1 MIRLNING
9 REVSG
14 HKGQT
19 ILQIARENGIEI
31 PTMCYDDRLEIYG
44 ACGLCV
50 VEIKGSPKLARACAT
65 QAADGM
71 VIDTMSERVIASRKV
86 ALELLMSDHVGD
98 CRAPCM
104 LACPGNTDCQGYVGL
119 IANGMFEEAIKTIKD
134 QLPMPACIGRVCP
147 HPCETECR
155 RRLVEEPIA
164 IAQLKYFAADQDL
177 WKENP
182 YTPEIADDSGKKVA
196 IVGGGPG
203 GLSMAFFLRQYGH
216 AITVYDAMPQMGGML
231 RYGIPEYRLPKTIV
245 DREVEII
252 ENMGVTMTNNV
263 RMGQDISLETLRR
276 ENDAVVLATGAWR
289 SSPLRCKGE
298 EAEGVMGG
306 IEFLEKVSLNQETGI
321 GARVAVVGGGNTAM
335 DAVRTAV
342 RLGASEV
349 YNIYRRTKQEMPAEE
364 IEIIEA
370 EEEGVVFKNL
380 VNPIEIISENGK
392 VKEILLQKMALG
404 EPDASGRRRPI
415 AIEGETETLPIDTVI
430 SAIGQKL
437 DPAGHDD
444 VALTDWGTIA
454 ADPHTFMTNLDG
466 VFAIGDATNKGA
478 SIAIAA
484 IGEAKRSSAVI
495 QSYLSGVLQPHFEP
509 FYSIDHSVTEQN
521 FVNRERISRAKMPHL
536 APQARNHNFK
546 EVNLGFSVETA
557 MAEGARCLEC
567 GCLDVYECDLIKHS
581 RTYKIKP
588 EDIAGE
594 KHYRK
599 IERPHPFININQDKC
614 ILCSQCIRTCEE
626 VLGIGALGLVDRG
639 FDSMVSPA
647 FDLPLTE
654 TGCISCG
661 QCISVCPTG
670 ALQENLTMGVKSIPL
685 PIESNETLCNKC
697 GVGCHVDVN
706 TKAGKIVRITSL
718 RDSEIDHGQL
728 CVRGRF
734 GHRIAGAVELTEP
747 LVKRAGEHVAVTWTE
762 ALQEIATA
770 LDKAADQPIAIAA
783 SADFCNEDYY
793 SIKQLANHLGETTL
807 LGSLSSRC
815 SVLKDALGSHGSTSR
830 FAELATTDH
839 ILMIGTDLMKDYA
852 VIGMNI
858 RQGLKA
864 GTTLHVLDD
873 RKTMAGE
880 WAQREVIAAD
890 ETAMLQL
897 LKAVLSQT
905 EKYDQI
911 SSSLQKTLQSVEP
924 SDDIAAL
931 AAAYLAAKN
940 AIILFDGSQLSDQS
954 VAIIALLA
962 LASGHIDAPRNGI
975 IELTRSANT
984 RGLRDMGVCQQPLM
998 ADYLAERQVAAL
1010 LSFGEVLDAKV
1021 VANANFT
1028 VAQNKYYQDWMKQVD
1043 VILPAPSFEALSG
1056 SFSNA
1061 EGRLQHLQAALPAA
1075 DGRAV
1080 REVVAQLA
1088 EALAIKLP
1096 LSDIA
1101 RSIANDVAGYQHLPQ
1116 KKNCFITAPT
1126 EFKSLDD
1133 SLSYFE
1139 QNFSGAQFKFVG
1151 GRDSALIGI
1160 LDDYLKEKDII

>member
-1 MIRLNING
+1 MIRINING
-9 REVSG
+9 REVTG

-19 ILQIARENGIEI
+19 ILQIAREHGIEI

-50 VEIKGSPKLARACAT
+50 VEIAGSPKLARACAT

-71 VIDTMSERVIASRKV
+71 VIDTMSEKVIASRKV

-119 IANGMFEEAIKTIKD
+119 IANGMFEEALKTIKD

-147 HPCETECR
+147 HPCETKCR

-182 YTPEIADDSGKKVA
+182 YMPLIAADSGKKVA

-203 GLSMAFFLRQYGH
+203 GLSLAFFLRQHGH

-231 RYGIPEYRLPKTIV
+231 RYGIPEYRLPKKIV

-252 ENMGVTMTNNV
+252 KNMGVTMTNNV
-263 RMGQDISLETLRR
+263 RMGKDISLETLRQQ
-276 ENDAVVLATGAWR
+276 NDAVILATGAWS

-298 EAEGVMGG
+298 DADGVMGG
-306 IEFLEKVSLNQETGI
+306 IEFLEKVSLKQATGM
-321 GARVAVVGGGNTAM
+321 GDRVAVVGGGNTAM

-392 VKEILLQKMALG
+392 VKEIVLQKMSLG

-415 AIEGETETLPIDTVI
+415 PIEGETEILPIDTVI

-437 DPAGHDD
+437 NPAGHDG
-444 VALTDWGTIA
+444 VQLTDWGTIA
-454 ADPHTFMTNLDG
+454 ADKNTYMTNLDG

-478 SIAIAA
+478 DIAIAA

-495 QSYLSGVLQPHFEP
+495 QSYLSGVLKPHYEP

-521 FVNRERISRAKMPHL
+521 FVDRERVSRTKMPHL
-536 APQARNHNFK
+536 AAKARNSNFK
-546 EVNLGFSVETA
+546 EVNLGFSVEEA
-557 MAEGARCLEC
+557 MAEGSRCLEC
-567 GCLDVYECDLIKHS
+567 GCFDVYECDLIKYS

-594 KHYRK
+594 KHYRR

-670 ALQENLTMGVKSIPL
+670 ALQESLTMGVKSIPL
-685 PIESNETLCNKC
+685 PIENNETLCDKC

-734 GHRIAGAVELTEP
+734 GHKIGGAVELTEP
-747 LVKRAGEHVAVTWTE
+747 LIKRAGEHVAVSWPE
-762 ALQEIATA
+762 AL
-770 LDKAADQPIAIAA
+770 DAIADKIA
-783 SADFCNEDYY
+783 KSADKQVALVTAAGYCNEDYY
-793 SIKQLANHLGETTL
+793 SLKYFADHALNNAAI
-807 LGSLSSRC
+807 GSLSSRC
-815 SVLKDALGSHGSTSR
+815 SVLPEALGCNGSTSR
-830 FAELATTDH
+830 FAELVTTDH
-839 ILMIGTDLMKDYA
+839 ILMIGTDLMNDYA

-858 RQGLKA
+858 RQGLKR

-873 RKTMAGE
+873 QKTLAGD
-880 WAQREVIAAD
+880 WAQRQVVSD
-890 ETAMLQL
+890 DQTVMLKL
-897 LKAVLSQT
+897 LKAVVKHS
-905 EKYDQI
+905 EKEQLLPQGLQK
-911 SSSLQKTLQSVEP
+911 SLQTIELTDEVE
-924 SDDIAAL
+924 AL
-931 AAAYLAAKN
+931 AKTYLDAKN
-940 AIILFDGSQLSDQS
+940 AIILFDGTRLSDQS

-962 LASGHIDAPRNGI
+962 IISGHIGTARNGV
-975 IELTRSANT
+975 IELTRNANT
-984 RGLRDMGVCQQPLM
+984 RGLRDMGVCQQPDM
-998 ADYLAERQVAAL
+998 TNYLSDNKVDLL
-1010 LSFGEVLDAKV
+1010 LSFGEALDAKTM
-1021 VANANFT
+1021 ANAAYT
-1028 VAQNKYYQDWMKQVD
+1028 VVQNKHYQDWMKDVD
-1043 VILPAPSFEALSG
+1043 VILPARSFETVDG

-1061 EGRLQHLQAALPAA
+1061 EGRLQHLKSAIKAA
-1075 DGRAV
+1075 DELTIRQVMTELAT
-1080 REVVAQLA
+1080 RLSVA
-1088 EALAIKLP
+1088 P
-1096 LSDIA
+1096 PPTDIA
-1101 RSIANDVAGYQHLPQ
+1101 RAIANDVVGYQDLPLRQ
-1116 KKNCFITAPT
+1116 NGFIKAPLNI
-1126 EFKSLDD
+1126 KSLEE
-1133 SLSYFE
+1133 SLAYYDKT
-1139 QNFSGAQFKFVG
+1139 FSEAQFKCDG
-1151 GRDSALIGI
+1151 GQASALIDL
-1160 LDDYLKEKDII
+1160 LDSYLKEKDII

>member
-9 REVSG
+9 REVTG

-19 ILQIARENGIEI
+19 ILQIARQNGIEI

-71 VIDTMSERVIASRKV
+71 VVDTMSEKVIASRKV

-182 YTPEIADDSGKKVA
+182 YSPLIAADSGKKVA

-203 GLSMAFFLRQYGH
+203 GLSLAFFLRQYGH

-231 RYGIPEYRLPKTIV
+231 RYGIPEYRLPKKIV

-252 ENMGVTMTNNV
+252 ENMGVTMVNNL
-263 RMGQDISLETLRR
+263 RMGKDISLEELRQQ
-276 ENDAVVLATGAWR
+276 NDAVILATGAWS

-306 IEFLEKVSLNQETGI
+306 IGFLEKVSLQQETGM
-321 GARVAVVGGGNTAM
+321 GKRVAVVGGGNTAM

-370 EEEGVVFKNL
+370 EEEGVIFKNL
-380 VNPIEIISENGK
+380 VNPIEIVSQNGK
-392 VKEILLQKMALG
+392 VKEIILQKMTLG

-415 AIEGETETLPIDTVI
+415 PIEGETEVLPIDTVI

-437 DPAGHDD
+437 NPAGHDG
-444 VALTDWGTIA
+444 VQLTDWGTIA
-454 ADPHTFMTNLDG
+454 ADKHTYMTNLDG

-478 SIAIAA
+478 DIAIAA
-484 IGEAKRSSAVI
+484 IGEAKRSSFVI
-495 QSYLSGVLQPHFEP
+495 HSYLSGVIKPHFEP

-521 FVNRERISRAKMPHL
+521 FVNRERISRQKMPHL
-536 APQARNHNFK
+536 APKARNTNFK
-546 EVNLGFSVETA
+546 EVNLGFSIESA

-567 GCLDVYECDLIKHS
+567 GCLDVYECDLIRHS
-581 RTYKIKP
+581 RDYKIKP

-594 KHYRK
+594 KHYRR

-670 ALQENLTMGVKSIPL
+670 ALQEYLTMGVKSIPL
-685 PIESNETLCNKC
+685 PIENNETLCDKC
-697 GVGCHVDVN
+697 GVGCHVDIN

-734 GHRIAGAVELTEP
+734 GHKIGDAVTLTEP
-747 LVKRAGEHVAVTWTE
+747 LIKRGNEHVAVSWAE
-762 ALQEIATA
+762 ALDSLADKIA
-770 LDKAADQPIAIAA
+770 K
-783 SADFCNEDYY
+783 SADAKIALATSAGYSNEDYY
-793 SIKQLANHLGETTL
+793 SLKYFADHALSDAAI
-807 LGSLSSRC
+807 GSLSSRC
-815 SVLKDALGSHGSTSR
+815 SVLPEALGSNGSTSR
-830 FAELATTDH
+830 FAELVTTDH
-839 ILMIGTDLMKDYA
+839 VLMIGTDLMNDYA

-858 RQGLKA
+858 RQGIKR

-873 RKTMAGE
+873 KETLAGD
-880 WAQREVIAAD
+880 WAQQNVVSDDPAV
-890 ETAMLQL
+890 MLQL
-897 LKAVLSQT
+897 LKAVVSQT
-905 EKYDQI
+905 EREQLLPAG
-911 SSSLQKTLQSVEP
+911 LQKTLQSVVVAEQ
-924 SDDIAAL
+924 INGL
-931 AAAYLAAKN
+931 ADAYLKAKN
-940 AIILFDGSQLSDQS
+940 AIILFDGSRLSDQS

-962 LASGHIDAPRNGI
+962 IISGHVGTARNGV

-984 RGLRDMGVCQQPLM
+984 RGLRDMGVCQQPGM
-998 ADYLAERQVAAL
+998 ADYLATNKCAVL
-1010 LSFGEVLDAKV
+1010 LSFGEVLDATAM
-1021 VANANFT
+1021 ANSAFT
-1028 VAQNKYYQDWMKQVD
+1028 VVQNKYYQDWMKD
-1043 VILPAPSFEALSG
+1043 ADIILPARSFESLDG

-1061 EGRLQHLQAALPAA
+1061 EGRLQHLKPALQQADVLTMRQIMAELSNRLAVTPPLTDVA
-1075 DGRAV
+1075 RA
-1080 REVVAQLA
+1080 
-1088 EALAIKLP
+1088 
-1096 LSDIA
+1096 
-1101 RSIANDVAGYQHLPQ
+1101 IANDVAGYHNLTDKQ
-1116 KKNCFITAPT
+1116 NGFIDAAHAI
-1126 EFKSLDD
+1126 KSLEA
-1133 SLSYFE
+1133 SLDYYE
-1139 QNFSGAQFKFVG
+1139 KTFSTAQFKHDG
-1151 GRDSALIGI
+1151 GQASALIDL
-1160 LDDYLKEKDII
+1160 LDSYLKEKDII